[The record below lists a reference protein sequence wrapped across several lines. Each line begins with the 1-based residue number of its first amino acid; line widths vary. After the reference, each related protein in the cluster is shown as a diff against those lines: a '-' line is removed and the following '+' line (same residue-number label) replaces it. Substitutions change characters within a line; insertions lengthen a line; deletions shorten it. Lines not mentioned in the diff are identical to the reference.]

1 MFITKPVCVSRF
13 FSKNGCRI
21 DSDSKALLRRL
32 DLEGVVGANLNDG
45 LSMFCAKTGPPLG
58 LEAIAIEANC
68 ILSTVDVLSWRGILK
83 TLMCHPYSV
92 EEEEFKVIVVN
103 STLFIEH
110 SESSHSSNDSFKN
123 IAQTYYGFRF
133 ETVCLK
139 NDHTGLKDE
148 YTDNSIEWTHVYK
161 ARLGN
166 INLVYGA
173 EIDGLNDSDDGLVE
187 LKTTFHSPRG
197 QNYNL
202 FLEKLM
208 HYWAQAYLVNVESI
222 IVGFRDEKG
231 IITKIERIQTDSI
244 PSMVY
249 GKVKWDPHV
258 MIKHLYSV
266 LDVIIQKS
274 RFHSGGSFLLKLLSK
289 GKFLIEEVK
298 LDESSE
304 SKFIKVYRQTG

>member
-21 DSDSKALLRRL
+21 DSDSKALFRRL
-32 DLEGVVGANLNDG
+32 DLEGVIGADLNDG
-45 LSMFCAKTGPPLG
+45 LSMFCAKTGPPMG
-58 LEAIAIEANC
+58 LEEIAMEAKC
-68 ILSTVDVLSWRGILK
+68 MLSTVHVLTWRGILK
-83 TLMCHPYSV
+83 TLMCHPYSA
-92 EEEEFKVIVVN
+92 EEEEFRITVVN
-103 STLFIEH
+103 STLFIERP
-110 SESSHSSNDSFKN
+110 ESSDSSNESFKH

-148 YTDNSIEWTHVYK
+148 YTDNSIEWIHVYK

-166 INLVYGA
+166 INMVYGA
-173 EIDGLNDSDDGLVE
+173 EIDGLNDSNDSLVE
-187 LKTTFHSPRG
+187 LKTTFISCGGH
-197 QNYNL
+197 NNNL

-231 IITKIERIQTDSI
+231 IISKVERIQTDNI
-244 PSMVY
+244 PTMVH

-258 MIKHLYSV
+258 MIKHLYQV
-266 LDVIIQKS
+266 LDAIMKKS
-274 RFHSGGSFLLKLLSK
+274 KVNNQGSFLLKLLSK
-289 GKFLIEEVK
+289 GKFLIEEVEM
-298 LDESSE
+298 DESSE
-304 SKFIKVYRQTG
+304 NKFTKVYRQTG